1 MKKVHFLIAILLL
14 CCRIS
19 AQNHFDALMLD
30 STSVCVKMA
39 IADKDVKGEWVI
51 GPFLRPKVGIRFWNR
66 NPFLSIAQCERNR

>member
-51 GPFLRPKVGIRFWNR
+51 GPFLRPKVGFGN
-66 NPFLSIAQCERNR
+66 